1 MADAHLDSQLGT
13 IWDVNDSDP
22 DRSLEHHL
30 LRHERLCNTCWW
42 GGLLVCSSR
51 QLSSSRRT
59 SNTALAGTYSLAHS
73 LALAL
78 AHYTWREG
86 FLTSTKVHIDLERC
100 HFGSLPQLSARP
112 TSTESGPQQGAL
124 TV

>member
-13 IWDVNDSDP
+13 IWNVNNGDP

-30 LRHERLCNTCWW
+30 LRHGRLCNTCWW
-42 GGLLVCSSR
+42 GGLLACSFR
-51 QLSSSRRT
+51 QPSSSRRT
-59 SNTALAGTYSLAHS
+59 SNTALTGTYSLAHP
-73 LALAL
+73 LVL

-86 FLTSTKVHIDLERC
+86 VVTSTKVHIDLERC

-112 TSTESGPQQGAL
+112 TSTESESQQGAL
-124 TV
+124 TVK

>member
-13 IWDVNDSDP
+13 IWNVNNGDP

-30 LRHERLCNTCWW
+30 LRHGRLYNTCWW
-42 GGLLVCSSR
+42 GGLLACSFC
-51 QLSSSRRT
+51 QPSSSRRT
-59 SNTALAGTYSLAHS
+59 SNTALTGTYSLGHP
-73 LALAL
+73 LVL

-86 FLTSTKVHIDLERC
+86 VVTSTKVHIDLEHC

-112 TSTESGPQQGAL
+112 TSTESESQQGAL
-124 TV
+124 TVK